1 MLYLNHKEGR
11 TKPQKTNKG
20 SDRRCSGKDRRKEK
34 IIKNININFENKT
47 IEMTKAFANKARR
60 YDSDEYKEMIR
71 ACKEFPTYKLVT
83 KTPAK
88 KGATAMRGL
97 TYDFMEKYIKA
108 HNADLLSEFYT
119 LTGKDSNDDFAVSAS
134 YGEVR
139 QWFLNQ
145 FDTFSRT
152 RIDAILGKHAA

>member
-1 MLYLNHKEGR
+1 M
-11 TKPQKTNKG
+11 
-20 SDRRCSGKDRRKEK
+20 
-34 IIKNININFENKT
+34 KNININFENKT

-60 YDSDEYKEMIR
+60 YDSNEYKAMIC

-83 KTPAK
+83 KTPARK
-88 KGATAMRGL
+88 SATAMKGL
-97 TYDFMEKYIKA
+97 TYDFMEKYIEA

>member
-1 MLYLNHKEGR
+1 MA
-11 TKPQKTNKG
+11 
-20 SDRRCSGKDRRKEK
+20 
-34 IIKNININFENKT
+34 INFENAVRINRSNRT
-47 IEMTKAFANKARR
+47 IEVTKSFDKAASRFGT
-60 YDSDEYKEMIR
+60 DEYQAMQQVRKDY
-71 ACKEFPTYKLVT
+71 PTFTIVV
-83 KTPAK
+83 KTVLT
-88 KGATAMRGL
+88 TADRFKGL

>member
-11 TKPQKTNKG
+11 TKPQKTKKG

-34 IIKNININFENKT
+34 TMKNININFENKT

-60 YDSDEYKEMIR
+60 YGSDEYKEMLSVCN
-71 ACKEFPTYKLVT
+71 AFPTYKLVT

-88 KGATAMRGL
+88 KSATAMKGL

-119 LTGKDSNDDFAVSAS
+119 LTGKDSTDEFAVSAS